1 MHCSCYCYRS
11 LCSSAATAAAKT
23 DAVTNVTTITTADHC
38 LLMLSQ
44 VLGTPIPSIIATE
57 DRDVFAQKLN
67 EIGEKMA
74 LSYCATTLDEGLA
87 AARRIGFPVLIRA
100 AFALGG
106 LGSGFAE
113 NEEDFL
119 ATARKA
125 FSSSDQVRVTS
136 HLKLPVLA
144 LITM

>member
-1 MHCSCYCYRS
+1 
-11 LCSSAATAAAKT
+11 
-23 DAVTNVTTITTADHC
+23 
-38 LLMLSQ
+38 

-125 FSSSDQVRVTS
+125 FSSSDQVRVT
-136 HLKLPVLA
+136 LA
-144 LITM
+144 AAAATGSLTASLLLLVCHVTYSISCILL